1 MKTHELLETFAN
13 LAKILGAIGIYIA
26 FLTYRARQLENRFN
40 QLSKLFHDYLNDE
53 MMLRIYND
61 IEWLEEEEFNR
72 RMRDQNEYRLE
83 MERFFAIFEN
93 YLHVKERQLKGNPEG
108 FEIYEYM
115 LGRIVGKSAIH
126 HYLNYTLS
134 DKLTAHAYPYPR
146 LKRLANR
153 LNN

>member
-1 MKTHELLETFAN
+1 MENLNEILKPLAN
-13 LAKILGAIGIYIA
+13 IATILGVFGIYMV
-26 FLTYRARQLENRFN
+26 FLNYRARQLENRFN

-72 RMRDQNEYRLE
+72 KMRDQNEYKLE

-93 YLHVKERQLKGNPEG
+93 YLHVKERQLKNNHEG

-115 LGRIVGKSAIH
+115 LRRITSNAGIVN
-126 HYLNYTLS
+126 YFEEVLNTM
-134 DKLTAHAYPYPR
+134 AGEVHPYPR
-146 LKRLANR
+146 LNQIIT
-153 LNN
+153 